1 MRLLVPLAALIM
13 ALVLL
18 ITEATMQPT
27 SADRAL
33 LYGIFAGAAVLTLLV
48 GWRLPALTRKFQTL
62 RTTLQIVGLAAVVIA
77 AAAVSVSAITMFLST
92 HDLRLVLVA
101 LLLGVGLGVA
111 LAVTVTRPLAADL
124 ADLAATAGR
133 VGAGDL
139 SSRPIIDRA
148 DEVGDVAR
156 AMDAMIDQLE
166 AAKDFRE
173 RSEEDRRE
181 FLAAVGHDL
190 RTPLT
195 SMRAAVEAIQD
206 GLAPDPDRYLRSVA
220 KDLETLSVL
229 IDDLFELARLEAG
242 EQPMDKVEVDLAI
255 VAADV
260 SDAMAPLTEPR
271 SISIDIRGS
280 AVVEASELGMIR
292 VFRNLIENAVKHSPM
307 GGTVTIDAVEDGSM
321 AKATVADQGLGFPPE
336 FRDVAFDSFTRADPA
351 RRRGGTGLGL
361 AIARAVVEA
370 HDGSIRIVDGEGGLV
385 EFSLPIVDP
394 ETRPESTTAREYS

>member
-1 MRLLVPLAALIM
+1 MRLLIPLAALVV

-48 GWRLPALTRKFQTL
+48 GWRLPALTRKFHTL

-139 SSRPIIDRA
+139 SVRTTIERA
-148 DEVGDVAR
+148 DEVGEVAK
-156 AMDAMIDQLE
+156 AMDGMIDELVE
-166 AAKDFRE
+166 A
-173 RSEEDRRE
+173 RRLQEQSDTSRKE

-195 SMRAAVEAIQD
+195 SMRAAVEALQD
-206 GLAPDPDRYLRSVA
+206 GLAPDPERYLQSVIT
-220 KDLETLSVL
+220 DLDSLSVL

-242 EQPMDKVEVDLAI
+242 DVPVNQTPLELAVVAADVAKAIAPLAERRSIVIEVKGSAI
-255 VAADV
+255 VAA
-260 SDAMAPLTEPR
+260 
-271 SISIDIRGS
+271 
-280 AVVEASELGMIR
+280 SESGMIR
-292 VFRNLIENAVKHSPM
+292 VIRNLVDNAVRHSPED
-307 GGTVTIDAVEDGSM
+307 GVVTIELRSDVGSSSV
-321 AKATVADQGLGFPPE
+321 TVRDEGGGFPAD
-336 FRDVAFDSFTRADPA
+336 FRERAFDSFSRADTA
-351 RRRGGTGLGL
+351 RRRGGAGLGL
-361 AIARAVVEA
+361 AIARAIIEA
-370 HDGSIRIVDGEGGLV
+370 HGGTISIDDSRGGSVTFVLPHVD
-385 EFSLPIVDP
+385 LPTVQ
-394 ETRPESTTAREYS
+394 ESTETVPRR

>member
-13 ALVLL
+13 AMVLL

-156 AMDAMIDQLE
+156 AMDAMIDELE
-166 AAKDFRE
+166 AARDFRE
-173 RSEEDRRE
+173 KSEEDRRE
-181 FLAAVGHDL
+181 FLAAIGHDL

-195 SMRAAVEAIQD
+195 SMRAAVEALQD
-206 GLAPDPDRYLRSVA
+206 GLAPDPERYLRSVA
-220 KDLETLSVL
+220 KDLDTLSVL
-229 IDDLFELARLEAG
+229 IDDVFELARLEAG
-242 EQPMDKVEVDLAI
+242 EQPVDRTDVELAA

-260 SDAMAPLTEPR
+260 SHAMAPLTEPR

-280 AVVEASELGMIR
+280 ALVSASESGMIR
-292 VFRNLIENAVKHSPM
+292 VFRNLVDNAVRHR
-307 GGTVTIDAVEDGSM
+307 
-321 AKATVADQGLGFPPE
+321 PPLS
-336 FRDVAFDSFTRADPA
+336 R
-351 RRRGGTGLGL
+351 
-361 AIARAVVEA
+361 
-370 HDGSIRIVDGEGGLV
+370 
-385 EFSLPIVDP
+385 
-394 ETRPESTTAREYS
+394 

>member
-1 MRLLVPLAALIM
+1 MRLLIPLSALLV

-18 ITEATMQPT
+18 ITEATMQP
-27 SADRAL
+27 SPADRAL

-77 AAAVSVSAITMFLST
+77 AAAVSVSAVTMFLST

-124 ADLAATAGR
+124 ADLAATAAR

-139 SSRPIIDRA
+139 SSRPMIDRA

-166 AAKDFRE
+166 AARGFRE
-173 RSEEDRRE
+173 KSEADRRE

-206 GLAPDPDRYLRSVA
+206 GLASDPDRYLQSVA
-220 KDLETLSVL
+220 KDLDTMSVL

-242 EQPMDKVEVDLAI
+242 EEPADRIEVDLAM

-260 SDAMAPLTEPR
+260 ATAIAPLTEPR
-271 SISIDIRGS
+271 SISIQTSGS
-280 AVVEASELGMIR
+280 AVVVASELGMIR
-292 VFRNLIENAVKHSPM
+292 VFRNLLDNAVRHSPA
-307 GGTVTIDAVEDGSM
+307 GGAVGVEIIEDGVSATVTVSDEGS
-321 AKATVADQGLGFPPE
+321 GFPRD
-336 FRDVAFDSFTRADPA
+336 FRASAFDSFTRADPA
-351 RRRGGTGLGL
+351 RRRGGSGLGL

-370 HDGSIRIVDGEGGLV
+370 HGGSIWILDGDGGRIAFRLPVFGL
-385 EFSLPIVDP
+385 D
-394 ETRPESTTAREYS
+394 TAQESTTSS

>member
-1 MRLLVPLAALIM
+1 MRLLVPLAALLV

-77 AAAVSVSAITMFLST
+77 TAAVSVSAITMFLST

-133 VGAGDL
+133 VGTGDL
-139 SSRPIIDRA
+139 SARTSIERA
-148 DEVGDVAR
+148 DEVGEVAR
-156 AMDAMIDQLE
+156 AMDGMIDQLSE
-166 AAKDFRE
+166 ARRLQEQSDTA
-173 RSEEDRRE
+173 RRE

-195 SMRAAVEAIQD
+195 SMRAAVEALQD
-206 GLAPDPDRYLRSVA
+206 GLAPDPERYLQSVIT
-220 KDLETLSVL
+220 DLDSLSVL

-242 EQPMDKVEVDLAI
+242 EVPVNQTPVELSI

-260 SDAMAPLTEPR
+260 ANAIGPLAARR
-271 SISIDIRGS
+271 SIVIEVEGS
-280 AVVEASELGMIR
+280 ALVAASESGMIR
-292 VFRNLIENAVKHSPM
+292 VIRNLVDNAVRHSPD
-307 GGTVTIDAVEDGSM
+307 GGVVRIDLRSDELSSTVTVRDEGE
-321 AKATVADQGLGFPPE
+321 GFPPE
-336 FRDVAFDSFTRADPA
+336 FRARAFETFSRADAA
-351 RRRGGTGLGL
+351 RRRGGAGLGL
-361 AIARAVVEA
+361 AIARA
-370 HDGSIRIVDGEGGLV
+370 IVDAHGGGISIDASPGGSVTFELP
-385 EFSLPIVDP
+385 SLDP
-394 ETRPESTTAREYS
+394 SSN

>member
-1 MRLLVPLAALIM
+1 
-13 ALVLL
+13 
-18 ITEATMQPT
+18 MQPT

-33 LYGIFAGAAVLTLLV
+33 LYGIFAGAAALTVLV

-124 ADLAATAGR
+124 ADLAAAAER
-133 VGAGDL
+133 VGSGDL
-139 SSRPIIDRA
+139 SVRPLIDRA

-156 AMDAMIDQLE
+156 AMDSMIDQLE
-166 AAKDFRE
+166 AARDFRLK
-173 RSEEDRRE
+173 SEADRRE
-181 FLAAVGHDL
+181 FLAAIGHDL

-242 EQPMDKVEVDLAI
+242 EQPLDKVEIGLAT
-255 VAADV
+255 VAGDV
-260 SDAMAPLTEPR
+260 AYAMAPLTEPR
-271 SISIDIRGS
+271 SISIEIRGS
-280 AVVEASELGMIR
+280 AMISASELGIIR
-292 VFRNLIENAVKHSPM
+292 VFRNLLDNAVRHSPT
-307 GGTVTIDAVEDGSM
+307 GGTVTVEIEEDGSL
-321 AKATVADQGLGFPPE
+321 ATVTVRDQGPGFPVE
-336 FRDVAFDSFTRADPA
+336 FRNVAFDSFTRSDPA

-361 AIARAVVEA
+361 AIARAVVES
-370 HDGSIRIVDGEGGLV
+370 HGGSIQIDDVAGGSVTLR
-385 EFSLPIVDP
+385 LPN
-394 ETRPESTTAREYS
+394 TGTADL

>member
-13 ALVLL
+13 AMVLL

-156 AMDAMIDQLE
+156 AMDAMIDELE
-166 AAKDFRE
+166 AARDFRE
-173 RSEEDRRE
+173 KSEEDRRE
-181 FLAAVGHDL
+181 FLAAIGHDL

-195 SMRAAVEAIQD
+195 SMRAAVEALQD
-206 GLAPDPDRYLRSVA
+206 GLAPDPERYLRSVA
-220 KDLETLSVL
+220 KDLDTLSVL
-229 IDDLFELARLEAG
+229 IDDVFELARLEAG
-242 EQPMDKVEVDLAI
+242 EHPVDRTDVELAA

-260 SDAMAPLTEPR
+260 SHAMAPLTEPR
-271 SISIDIRGS
+271 SVSIDLRGS
-280 AVVEASELGMIR
+280 AIVTASESGMIR
-292 VFRNLIENAVKHSPM
+292 VLRNLIDNAVRHSPDD
-307 GGTVTIDAVEDGSM
+307 GTVTVEISQSGST
-321 AKATVADQGLGFPPE
+321 ATVTVRDEGPGFPDG
-336 FRDVAFDSFTRADPA
+336 FREIAFESFTRADPA

-361 AIARAVVEA
+361 AIARAIV
-370 HDGSIRIVDGEGGLV
+370 DGHNGTIRILDGEGGTV
-385 EFSLPIVDP
+385 AFSLPTVDP
-394 ETRPESTTAREYS
+394 GTI

>member
-1 MRLLVPLAALIM
+1 
-13 ALVLL
+13 
-18 ITEATMQPT
+18 
-27 SADRAL
+27 
-33 LYGIFAGAAVLTLLV
+33 
-48 GWRLPALTRKFQTL
+48 
-62 RTTLQIVGLAAVVIA
+62 
-77 AAAVSVSAITMFLST
+77 
-92 HDLRLVLVA
+92 
-101 LLLGVGLGVA
+101 
-111 LAVTVTRPLAADL
+111 
-124 ADLAATAGR
+124 
-133 VGAGDL
+133 
-139 SSRPIIDRA
+139 
-148 DEVGDVAR
+148 
-156 AMDAMIDQLE
+156 MDAMIDQLE
-166 AAKDFRE
+166 AARDFRE

-229 IDDLFELARLEAG
+229 IDDVFELARLEAG

-271 SISIDIRGS
+271 SISIHIRGS

-292 VFRNLIENAVKHSPM
+292 VFRNLVENAVKHSPM
-307 GGTVTIDAVEDGSM
+307 GGTVAIDITEDGSM
-321 AKATVADQGLGFPPE
+321 AKVVVADQGPGFPPG

-370 HDGSIRIVDGEGGLV
+370 HNGSIRIVDGEGGRI
-385 EFSLPIVDP
+385 EFSLPTVDL
-394 ETRPESTTAREYS
+394 EST

>member
-1 MRLLVPLAALIM
+1 M
-13 ALVLL
+13 AMVLL

-77 AAAVSVSAITMFLST
+77 TAAVSVSAITMFLST

-139 SSRPIIDRA
+139 SSRPMIDRA

-166 AAKDFRE
+166 AARGFRE
-173 RSEEDRRE
+173 KSEADRRE
-181 FLAAVGHDL
+181 FLAAIGHDL

-195 SMRAAVEAIQD
+195 SMRAAVEALQD
-206 GLAPDPDRYLRSVA
+206 GLAPDPERYLKSVA
-220 KDLETLSVL
+220 KDLEALSVL
-229 IDDLFELARLEAG
+229 IDDVFELARLEAG
-242 EQPMDKVEVDLAI
+242 EQPVDRVDVELAA

-260 SDAMAPLTEPR
+260 SHAMAPLTEPH
-271 SISIDIRGS
+271 SISIDVRGS
-280 AVVEASELGMIR
+280 ALVSASESGMIR
-292 VFRNLIENAVKHSPM
+292 VLRNLVDNAVRHSPI
-307 GGTVTIDAVEDGSM
+307 GGTVTVDIAQS
-321 AKATVADQGLGFPPE
+321 ASATTVTVQDEGPGFPAA
-336 FRDVAFDSFTRADPA
+336 FREIAFESFTRADPA

-361 AIARAVVEA
+361 AIARAIVEG
-370 HDGSIRIVDGEGGLV
+370 HNGGIRIVDGDGGAIA
-385 EFSLPIVDP
+385 FSLPTVDAG
-394 ETRPESTTAREYS
+394 TI